1 MNKNFKRIC
10 IIFALSI
17 SLLVAGCELQ
27 PQWVVPVSHSK
38 QGTIEKDV
46 TYCDVDGLSLK
57 MDIYYPKVVRGLVP
71 AVLYLHGG
79 SFTMGDKADIFDVN
93 ELLTRGYLVASIN
106 YRLAPQYKFPAQIE
120 DAKCAVRYLR
130 GNAKTLGLDTAHIG
144 VLGYSSGAT
153 LAALLGLTD
162 SSAGFDGSGGW
173 IDQSNSVQA
182 VVDIAGPSNWVL
194 LNDDSYRNNLDQLF
208 GASNYDSEKLYWA
221 SPIKYVSKDS
231 APFLIMHGEKDDVVP
246 LEQSQVLYNQLK
258 SCDVPV
264 TLIVAKNVTHNW
276 GPAMPNAR
284 ANFDE
289 INKFFDKYLK

>member
-1 MNKNFKRIC
+1 MNKNFRLIC
-10 IIFALSI
+10 IVFTLYT

-27 PQWVVPVSHSK
+27 PQWVVPVSTSK
-38 QGTIEKDV
+38 LGTIEKDV

-57 MDIYYPKVVRGLVP
+57 MDIYYPKVVSGLVP

-130 GNAKTLGLDTAHIG
+130 GNAKQLGLDTAHIG
-144 VLGYSSGAT
+144 VLGFSAGAT

-162 SSAGFDGSGGW
+162 SSDGFDGSGGW

-221 SPIKYVSKDS
+221 SPIKYVSKNS
-231 APFLIMHGEKDDVVP
+231 APFLIAHGDKDDVVP
-246 LEQSQVLYNQLK
+246 LEQSQILYNRLK

-264 TLIVAKNVTHNW
+264 TFIVAKNATHIWNSST
-276 GPAMPNAR
+276 PNVEENIER
-284 ANFDE
+284 VYN
-289 INKFFDKYLK
+289 FFDKYLK